1 MAVFGKEKLIGRTG
15 TVTEIEMVTP
25 HMKRVRLVGSELRHQ
40 NWGQGHHI
48 RIFVDSMLKLHD
60 SLRSYSV
67 WHYDGEQGIVDLLML
82 IHGEGPGSKW
92 IENVKVG
99 DRATFISVL
108 GRFRIIPE
116 APYYLLAAEETGAVA
131 LQALWKNFP
140 AEKKVL
146 GAFEADKPEDALAD
160 LPGKPFTWVYRNGK
174 PASPESGLFEAIK
187 KIELPS
193 EPGVA
198 YVAGETKTCLA
209 IRNHLLEK
217 GWPKRNLQVKPFWE
231 VGRTG
236 LD

>member
-15 TVTEIEMVTP
+15 KVVEIEMVTP
-25 HMKRVRLVGSELRHQ
+25 HMKRVRLAGKELRHQ

-48 RIFVDSMLKLHD
+48 RIFVDSLLKLHD

-67 WHYDGEQGIVDLLML
+67 WHYDGEEGLVDLLML
-82 IHGEGPGSKW
+82 VHGEGPGSKW
-92 IENVKVG
+92 VEKVKVG
-99 DRATFISVL
+99 DSATFISVL

-116 APYYLLAAEETGAVA
+116 ASYYLLAAEETGAVA

-146 GAFEADKPEDALAD
+146 GAFEADTPEDALPD
-160 LPGKPFTWVYRNGK
+160 LPGKTLPWVYRQGK
-174 PASPESGLFEAIK
+174 PASPESGLFE
-187 KIELPS
+187 KIELPP

-209 IRNHLLEK
+209 IRSYLLEK
-217 GWPKRNLQVKPFWE
+217 GWPKQNLQVKPFWE
-231 VGRTG
+231 AGRTG